1 MSSMFERAYTVLG
14 GLGLGGILTYLGTR
28 YAAKKT
34 AEPGM
39 AMADVELRKLTLE
52 QMKEILVRHDNEIQ
66 GLGTKLEKSQEDLK
80 VARKLLKLALMHIG
94 AMRRDMREARVLP
107 PDLPIELHNINLPWD
122 IDMYEV

>member
-28 YAAKKT
+28 YSAKKT

-52 QMKEILVRHDNEIQ
+52 QMKEILIRHDNEIT
-66 GLGTKLEKSQEDLK
+66 GLSSKLEKSQEDVK

-94 AMRRDMREARVLP
+94 AMRRDMRRGGVTP
-107 PDLPIELHNINLPWD
+107 PDLPLELHNINLPWD
-122 IDMYEV
+122 IDMYEA